1 MRVIEA
7 GFYMSK
13 KRLTVVALFVVLIVV
28 AMLLSPVGVFGQATA
43 PQKASAKAHAL
54 TVQSQKTE
62 APQKSSLPQLS
73 VAIPIAEV
81 AAKAADVTN
90 QIRDMQ
96 AKLAP
101 SELTES
107 IGSLLPRKV
116 EQVSQQLNDT
126 RKTLKGEPTL
136 SVLQNQQQLWQQ
148 TQGDI
153 NIWLQVLTKRAT
165 LIRENLIELE
175 TLEAIWSKTLGEAVK
190 ANAPQPILQQIKG
203 VIESVSTEKAS
214 LGTQRTA
221 VLDLQSNVAGE
232 LTKCNDI
239 LALISHMQQRVMG
252 GIFTRDS
259 LPIWK
264 PSLWTYLA
272 DSFPKRLSETIPEW
286 SKEFS
291 RYMGGAAFGLPL
303 HIGLFIVF
311 AIFFSLARR
320 SIHRWKA
327 DGAEIS
333 AKLLVFDRPFAAALF
348 LTLSIASGPHTFSPP
363 IVKVIFEI
371 LIFAPIVRLV
381 RSVADRRALPEL
393 YTLWVL
399 FALDA
404 FRQELSGGLY
414 SGQLLLVLETLT
426 GAAVLLRTL
435 VRKNFRL
442 SSPQIESSLWK
453 SVRPGIVI
461 LAFIT
466 LGAGFVAGALGYLS
480 LARIL
485 ASEVIAGGTMAVGLY
500 TFVLIAIGIVS
511 FSLLV
516 WPLRC
521 LRMVANNLGLIERR
535 IYRVLVW
542 AAVVV
547 FIYRLLIYTGFLNPT
562 VSFIQGILA
571 LKFERGS
578 VSVTVEDIV
587 AFFLTVWASYL
598 LSALL
603 RFILQEDVY
612 PRIGVQKGM
621 AYAASSLINYILLA
635 LGFVVGLGVIGVSLT
650 KISVLAGAFGVGIG
664 FGLQSIVN
672 NFVSGLILLFERP
685 LHVGDTI
692 ELGDISGEVKSIG
705 IRSSTV
711 RTFRGADIVV
721 PNADLVTK
729 QVTNW
734 TLGDKLRRIDLPVGV
749 NYGADPENV
758 IQIFVKV
765 ARAHPDVSNSPAPIA
780 LFKGYGDSSINF
792 ELRAW
797 TDKLDR
803 FPKIRSDLAT
813 AIYHACPKEGI
824 TFPFPQREVR
834 ILGNVSEGLAG
845 AVSEGSLSLPHPN
858 QGEDLR

>member
-1 MRVIEA
+1 MKILSRKKLSSIVLFSLAMGMAIAFFVSPEVFSQAVVSKVGSDKTSADKHEA
-7 GFYMSK
+7 PK
-13 KRLTVVALFVVLIVV
+13 K
-28 AMLLSPVGVFGQATA
+28 SPVPETPA
-43 PQKASAKAHAL
+43 
-54 TVQSQKTE
+54 
-62 APQKSSLPQLS
+62 
-73 VAIPIAEV
+73 AIPVAEV
-81 AAKAADVTN
+81 AAKAADATN
-90 QIRDMQ
+90 VIRDIQ

-107 IGSLLPRKV
+107 IGLLLPRKV
-116 EQVSQQLNDT
+116 EQISRQLNDT
-126 RKTLKGEPTL
+126 RKTLQGEPTL
-136 SVLQNQQQLWQQ
+136 SVLQNKQQLWQQ

-153 NIWLQVLTKRAT
+153 NIWLQVLTKRAR
-165 LIRENLIELE
+165 LIRENLSGLE
-175 TLEAIWSKTLGEAVK
+175 ALEAIWSKTLGEAVK

-203 VIESVSTEKAS
+203 VIESISTEKVS
-214 LGTQRTA
+214 LETQRTT
-221 VLDLQSNVAGE
+221 VLDLQSSVASE
-232 LTKCNDI
+232 LAKCNDI
-239 LALISHMQQRVMG
+239 LSLISQMQQRVMG

-272 DSFPKRLSETIPEW
+272 GSFPKRVSETIPEW
-286 SKEFS
+286 SKEIS
-291 RYMGGAAFGLPL
+291 RYVWEPAFGMPL

-311 AIFFSLARR
+311 SILFSLARR
-320 SIHRWKA
+320 SIHRWKT
-327 DGAEIS
+327 DSTYIS
-333 AKLLVFDRPFAAALF
+333 SKLLVFDRPFAAALF
-348 LTLSIASGPHTFSPP
+348 LTLSVASGPHAITPP

-371 LIFAPIVRLV
+371 LIFAPIIRLV
-381 RSVADRRALPEL
+381 KLVVDRRALPEL

-404 FRQELSGGLY
+404 IRQELSDGLY
-414 SGQLLLVLETLT
+414 SGQLILVLETLT

-453 SVRPGIVI
+453 SVKPGVVI
-461 LAFIT
+461 LALFT
-466 LGAGFVAGALGYLS
+466 LAAGFVAGALGYLS

-511 FSLLV
+511 FSLLI
-516 WPLRC
+516 WPSRC
-521 LRMVANNLGLIERR
+521 LRMVANHRGLIERR

-542 AAVVV
+542 AAAVV
-547 FIYRLLIYTGFLNPT
+547 FVYRLLIYTGFLNPT
-562 VSFIQGILA
+562 LSFIQGVLA
-571 LKFERGS
+571 FKFERGS
-578 VSVTVEDIV
+578 VSVTVADIV

-598 LSALL
+598 LSGLL
-603 RFILQEDVY
+603 RFVLQEDVY
-612 PRIGVQKGM
+612 PRIGVQKGL
-621 AYAASSLINYILLA
+621 AYATSSLINYIILA
-635 LGFVVGLGVIGVSLT
+635 LGFVVALGVVGVGLT
-650 KISVLAGAFGVGIG
+650 KVTVLAGAFGVGIG

-692 ELGDISGEVKSIG
+692 EMDGLTGEVKRIG
-705 IRSSTV
+705 IRASTV

-749 NYGADPENV
+749 NYGANPEDV
-758 IQIFVKV
+758 IRILVEV
-765 ARAHPDVSNSPAPIA
+765 AKAHPDVMKSPDPVA
-780 LFKGYGDSSINF
+780 LFRGYGDSSINF

-803 FPKIRSDLAT
+803 FPQIRSDLTT

-834 ILGNVSEGLAG
+834 ILNESHDV
-845 AVSEGSLSLPHPN
+845 
-858 QGEDLR
+858 DTK